1 MERAEI
7 TTRYLP
13 YPELVELGTRDRDE
27 RGYEIFDSVGR
38 EDMTGAVDKVA
49 RRMLVP
55 LDAYG
60 RATVRHELGH
70 VRWSPLRPPHVRF
83 DRRVLASVEDARINL
98 ALAATGVPLELGA
111 EAELHVAW
119 LLARDM
125 KSGDALAV
133 WLRSIAAIGTSC
145 EPMLRTLLLT
155 WRGGDGDLVLQRIA
169 RIRNKLEEAR
179 IARGGEVA
187 PERRARALARE
198 LARVLRAEGVLD
210 ASGQSASEYTI
221 DCCTVVHDDAGDE
234 GTLAH
239 RHKRRGEEA
248 GDVKPGELTITR
260 APLRRLRSGSGAP
273 RGWRSAREGSVVRY
287 AHRWASDRAIFRRRA
302 RLARGTLLIDVS
314 GSMSLKPADLDAML
328 ASTNA
333 GLVVAIYSGKG
344 DKGELRIVAEG
355 VARAEDAQ
363 LAPPGGGNI
372 VDLPALGWLA
382 RQPGPRIWISD
393 GLVTGVGDQASKALT
408 AQCKAVC
415 ARARIQR
422 VPKLADAAKLLGTH
436 PR

>member
-1 MERAEI
+1 MKRLEP

-13 YPELVELGTRDRDE
+13 YPELVELSPQAQSE
-27 RGYEIFDSVGR
+27 RGYEILDSIGR
-38 EDMTGAVDKVA
+38 ADMTGAVDKVA

-55 LDAYG
+55 LEALG

-70 VRWSPLRPPHVRF
+70 VRWSPLRPPRVRF
-83 DRRVLASVEDARINL
+83 DRRVLAAVEDSRINL
-98 ALAATGVPLELGA
+98 GLAATGVPLDLGP

-133 WLRSIAAIGTSC
+133 WLRAVAAIGTSC

-155 WRGGDGDLVLQRIA
+155 WRDGDGDLVLQRIA
-169 RIRNKLEEAR
+169 RIRDKLEEAR
-179 IARGGEVA
+179 LARGGEVA
-187 PERRARALARE
+187 PELRARALARE

-210 ASGQSASEYTI
+210 AGGHSKSEYAI
-221 DCCTVVHDDAGDE
+221 DCCTVESHDHDADE
-234 GTLAH
+234 IG
-239 RHKRRGEEA
+239 RRRGRRDAEEA
-248 GDVKPGELTITR
+248 DGGVKPGELTITR
-260 APLRRLRSGSGAP
+260 APLRRARSGPGAA
-273 RGWRSAREGSVVRY
+273 RGWRAASEGSVVRY
-287 AHRWASDRAIFRRRA
+287 AHRWMADRAIFRRRA

-333 GLVVAIYSGKG
+333 GLLVAIYGGKG
-344 DKGELRIVAEG
+344 DKGELRIVADG
-355 VARAEDAQ
+355 AARAEDEH
-363 LAPPGGGNI
+363 LASPGGGNI

-382 RQPGPRIWISD
+382 RQTGPRIWVSD
-393 GLVTGVGDQASKALT
+393 GLVTGVGDQSSKALT

-415 ARARIQR
+415 KRARIQR
-422 VPKLADAAKLLGTH
+422 AAKLADAAALLGT
-436 PR
+436 RT